1 MTVCPKCGK
10 DIKTKAKFCPECGT
24 SLGKKSVKEEKDL
37 KEELKDVGEALKDS
51 AEKILDTEDSTK
63 EFTKKDAKDN
73 LGMAL
78 LSYLFFLALIPYFL
92 EKDSK
97 FVKYHAKQGM
107 NLLVIWVAYWVVR
120 GTLSLIFT
128 VSKID
133 CFNGF
138 RVSCVTLKSTAWF
151 VSIPLDILS
160 LGIFALAVIGIVYVA
175 QGKAKELPVINKIK
189 IFK

>member
-1 MTVCPKCGK
+1 MAVCPKCGK

-24 SLGKKSVKEEKDL
+24 SLGKKSTKEEKDL
-37 KEELKDVGEALKDS
+37 KEEVKDVGEALKGEV
-51 AEKILDTEDSTK
+51 EKILDTEDSTK

-78 LSYLFFLALIPYFL
+78 LSYLFFLALIPYFM

-107 NLLVIWVAYWVVR
+107 NLLVVWVAYWVVR
-120 GTLSLIFT
+120 GALSIFKFSRET
-128 VSKID
+128 CLTQYKIT
-133 CFNGF
+133 
-138 RVSCVTLKSTAWF
+138 CVTIKSTPWF
-151 VSIPLDILS
+151 ISVPMDIIS
-160 LGIFALAVIGIVYVA
+160 LGIFALAVVGIVYVA
-175 QGKAKELPVINKIK
+175 QGKAKELPLVNKIK